1 MLVHVYMIEFICG
14 YIHAYLKEGV
24 DERERGREGEEGNLV
39 VSFQSWF
46 SNTTFA

>member
-24 DERERGREGEEGNLV
+24 DERERGGEGEEGE
-39 VSFQSWF
+39 F
-46 SNTTFA
+46 SG